1 MKLMRLPAMIA
12 AAMIGL
18 MAGESL
24 TSDVN
29 RASGKVTTIDVSA
42 VPVHQFEETVRRH
55 VKPIAH
61 TSPHFAAAYAPAD
74 G

>member
-18 MAGESL
+18 MAGGSL
-24 TSDVN
+24 TTVVS
-29 RASGKVTTIDVSA
+29 RAMDDFSA
-42 VPVHQFEETVRRH
+42 VPVHQFEEAVRRD

-61 TSPHFAAAYAPAD
+61 TSPHFAVADAPAD